1 MNLQYPQ
8 LINCQVCPQNCRVN
22 RYETT
27 GFCKAD
33 YRLKINLAQ
42 LHHGEEP
49 VFSGTNGSGTIFFSY
64 CNLRCVFCQN
74 YPISHLG
81 WGTYYNEEEC
91 AQIMLKLQ
99 EAGAH
104 NINLVSPTQYTPQ
117 LVQTIKIAREN
128 GLSIPIL
135 WNSNAYE
142 NISTLQSLA
151 GLVDI
156 YLPDFKYAHSFYS
169 KKYSTAKD
177 YPEIAI
183 IALEEMFRQVGHLQ
197 LDSEGIAQKGILV
210 RHLVL
215 PNHLSST
222 KQVLYILYEHFG
234 PELAL
239 SLMAQYYP
247 AGRANEF
254 PELNR
259 SLKREEYEEAV
270 ETAEALGFKNLY
282 LQKFYS
288 SPEWTPDFQP
298 HNEVFD
304 EKKLHFQGKKRN
316 D

>member
-1 MNLQYPQ
+1 MNLQYTQ
-8 LINCQVCPQNCRVN
+8 LINCQVCPQNCGVN

-27 GFCKAD
+27 GFCKAGFN
-33 YRLKINLAQ
+33 LKINLAQ

-49 VFSGTNGSGTIFFSY
+49 VFSGSNGSGTIFFSY

-74 YPISHLG
+74 YSISHLG
-81 WGTYYNEEEC
+81 WGTYYNEEDC

-117 LVQTIKIAREN
+117 LVKTITIAREN
-128 GLSIPIL
+128 GLSIPVL
-135 WNSNAYE
+135 WNSNGYE
-142 NISTLQSLA
+142 NVFTLQSLA

-169 KKYSTAKD
+169 KKYSSAKD

-183 IALEEMFRQVGHLQ
+183 RALEEMFRQVGHLQ
-197 LDSEGIAQKGILV
+197 LDSEGIAKKGILV

-215 PNHLSST
+215 PNHLSGT
-222 KQVLYILYEHFG
+222 KKVLYILYEHFG

-247 AGRANEF
+247 TGKANEF

-259 SLKREEYEEAV
+259 SLKKEEYEEAV

-282 LQKFYS
+282 LQKIYS

-298 HNEVFD
+298 HNEVFN
-304 EKKLHFQGKKRN
+304 ERNLHFQGKKK
-316 D
+316 

>member
-8 LINCQVCPQNCRVN
+8 LINCQVCPQNCGVN

-27 GFCKAD
+27 GFCKAGFN
-33 YRLKINLAQ
+33 LKINLAQ

-49 VFSGTNGSGTIFFSY
+49 VFSGSNGSGTIFFSY

-74 YPISHLG
+74 YSISHLG
-81 WGTYYNEEEC
+81 WGTYYNEEDC

-117 LVQTIKIAREN
+117 LVKTITIAREN
-128 GLSIPIL
+128 GLSIPVL
-135 WNSNAYE
+135 WNSNGYE
-142 NISTLQSLA
+142 NVFTLQSLA

-169 KKYSTAKD
+169 KKYSSAKD

-183 IALEEMFRQVGHLQ
+183 RALEEMFRQVGHLQ
-197 LDSEGIAQKGILV
+197 LDSEGIAKKGILV

-215 PNHLSST
+215 PNHLSGT
-222 KQVLYILYEHFG
+222 KKVLYILYEHFG
-234 PELAL
+234 TELAL

-247 AGRANEF
+247 TGKANEF

-259 SLKREEYEEAV
+259 SLKKEEYEEAV
-270 ETAEALGFKNLY
+270 ETAEALGFKTLY
-282 LQKFYS
+282 LQKIYS

-298 HNEVFD
+298 HNEVFN
-304 EKKLHFQGKKRN
+304 ERNLHFQGKKK
-316 D
+316 

>member
-8 LINCQVCPQNCRVN
+8 LINCQVCPQNCGVN

-27 GFCKAD
+27 GFCKAGFN
-33 YRLKINLAQ
+33 LKINLAQ

-49 VFSGTNGSGTIFFSY
+49 VFSGSNGSGTIFFSY

-74 YPISHLG
+74 YSISHLG
-81 WGTYYNEEEC
+81 WGTYYNEEDC

-99 EAGAH
+99 AAGAH

-117 LVQTIKIAREN
+117 LVKTITIAREN
-128 GLSIPIL
+128 GLSIPVL
-135 WNSNAYE
+135 WNSNGYE
-142 NISTLQSLA
+142 NVFTLQSLA

-169 KKYSTAKD
+169 KKYSSAKD

-183 IALEEMFRQVGHLQ
+183 RALEEMFRQVGHLQ
-197 LDSEGIAQKGILV
+197 LDSEGIAKKGILV

-215 PNHLSST
+215 PNHLSGT
-222 KQVLYILYEHFG
+222 KKVLYILYEHFG
-234 PELAL
+234 TELAL

-247 AGRANEF
+247 TGKANEF

-259 SLKREEYEEAV
+259 SLKKEEYEEAV

-282 LQKFYS
+282 LQKIYS

-298 HNEVFD
+298 HNEVFN
-304 EKKLHFQGKKRN
+304 ERNLHFQGKKK
-316 D
+316 

>member
-8 LINCQVCPQNCRVN
+8 LINCQVCPQNCGVN

-27 GFCKAD
+27 GFCKAGFN
-33 YRLKINLAQ
+33 LKINLAQ

-49 VFSGTNGSGTIFFSY
+49 VFSGSNGSGTIFFSY

-74 YPISHLG
+74 YSISHLG
-81 WGTYYNEEEC
+81 WGTYYNEEDC

-117 LVQTIKIAREN
+117 LVKTITIAREN
-128 GLSIPIL
+128 GLSIPVL
-135 WNSNAYE
+135 WNSNGYE
-142 NISTLQSLA
+142 NVSTLQSLA

-169 KKYSTAKD
+169 KKYSSAKD

-183 IALEEMFRQVGHLQ
+183 RALEEMFRQVGHLQ
-197 LDSEGIAQKGILV
+197 LDSEGIAKKGILV

-215 PNHLSST
+215 PNHLSGT
-222 KQVLYILYEHFG
+222 KKVLYILYEHFG

-247 AGRANEF
+247 TGKANEF

-259 SLKREEYEEAV
+259 SLKKEEYEEAV
-270 ETAEALGFKNLY
+270 ETAEALGFKTLY
-282 LQKFYS
+282 LQKIYS

-298 HNEVFD
+298 HNEVFN
-304 EKKLHFQGKKRN
+304 ERNLHFQGKKK
-316 D
+316 

>member
-8 LINCQVCPQNCRVN
+8 LINCQVCPQNCGVN

-27 GFCKAD
+27 GFCKAGFN
-33 YRLKINLAQ
+33 LKINLAQ

-49 VFSGTNGSGTIFFSY
+49 VFSGSNGSGTIFFSY

-74 YPISHLG
+74 YSISHLG
-81 WGTYYNEEEC
+81 WGTYYNEEDC

-117 LVQTIKIAREN
+117 LVKTITIAREN
-128 GLSIPIL
+128 GLSIPVL
-135 WNSNAYE
+135 WNSNGYE
-142 NISTLQSLA
+142 NVFTLQSLA

-169 KKYSTAKD
+169 KKYSSAKD

-183 IALEEMFRQVGHLQ
+183 RALEEMFRQVGHLQ
-197 LDSEGIAQKGILV
+197 LDSEGIAKKGILV

-215 PNHLSST
+215 PNHLSGT
-222 KQVLYILYEHFG
+222 KKVLYILYEHFG

-247 AGRANEF
+247 TGKANEF

-259 SLKREEYEEAV
+259 SLKKEEYEEAV
-270 ETAEALGFKNLY
+270 ETAEALGFKTLY
-282 LQKFYS
+282 LQKIYS

-298 HNEVFD
+298 HNEVFN
-304 EKKLHFQGKKRN
+304 ERNLHFQGKKK
-316 D
+316 

>member
-8 LINCQVCPQNCRVN
+8 LINCQVCPQNCGVN

-27 GFCKAD
+27 GFCKAGFN
-33 YRLKINLAQ
+33 LKINLAQ

-49 VFSGTNGSGTIFFSY
+49 VFSGSNGSGTIFFSY

-74 YPISHLG
+74 YSISHLG
-81 WGTYYNEEEC
+81 WGTYYNEEDC

-117 LVQTIKIAREN
+117 LVKTITIAREN
-128 GLSIPIL
+128 GLSIPVL
-135 WNSNAYE
+135 WNSNGYE
-142 NISTLQSLA
+142 NVSTLQSLA

-169 KKYSTAKD
+169 KKYSSAKD

-183 IALEEMFRQVGHLQ
+183 RALEEMFRQVGHLQ
-197 LDSEGIAQKGILV
+197 LDSEGIAKKGILV

-215 PNHLSST
+215 PNHLSGT
-222 KQVLYILYEHFG
+222 KKVLYILYEHFG

-247 AGRANEF
+247 TGKANEF

-259 SLKREEYEEAV
+259 SLKKEEYEEAV
-270 ETAEALGFKNLY
+270 ETAEALGFKNLF
-282 LQKFYS
+282 LQKIYS

-298 HNEVFD
+298 HNEVFN
-304 EKKLHFQGKKRN
+304 ERNLHFQGKKK
-316 D
+316 

>member
-8 LINCQVCPQNCRVN
+8 LINCQVCPQNCGVN

-27 GFCKAD
+27 GFCKAGFN
-33 YRLKINLAQ
+33 LKINLAQ

-49 VFSGTNGSGTIFFSY
+49 VFSGSNGSGTIFFSY

-74 YPISHLG
+74 YSISHLG
-81 WGTYYNEEEC
+81 WGTYYNEEDC

-117 LVQTIKIAREN
+117 LVKTITIAREN
-128 GLSIPIL
+128 GLSIPVL
-135 WNSNAYE
+135 WNSNGYE
-142 NISTLQSLA
+142 NVFTLQSLA

-169 KKYSTAKD
+169 KKYSSAKD

-183 IALEEMFRQVGHLQ
+183 RALEEMFRQVGHLQ
-197 LDSEGIAQKGILV
+197 LDSEGIAKKGILV

-215 PNHLSST
+215 PNHLSGT
-222 KQVLYILYEHFG
+222 KKVLYILYEHFG
-234 PELAL
+234 TELAL

-247 AGRANEF
+247 TGKANEF

-259 SLKREEYEEAV
+259 SLKKEEYEEAV

-282 LQKFYS
+282 LQKIYS

-298 HNEVFD
+298 HNEVFN
-304 EKKLHFQGKKRN
+304 ERNLHFQGKKK
-316 D
+316 

>member
-1 MNLQYPQ
+1 MNIQYAQ
-8 LINCQVCPQNCRVN
+8 LLNCQVCPQNCRVN

-33 YRLKINLAQ
+33 YRLKINLAH

-49 VFSGTNGSGTIFFSY
+49 VLSGTNGSGTIFFSH

-74 YPISHLG
+74 YTISHLG

-99 EAGAH
+99 GAGAH

-117 LVQTIKIAREN
+117 LVQSIKMAKSN
-128 GLSIPIL
+128 GLEIPVL
-135 WNSNAYE
+135 WNSNGYE
-142 NISTLQSLA
+142 NVSSLQFLS
-151 GLVDI
+151 GLIDI

-169 KKYSTAKD
+169 KKYSSAKD

-183 IALEEMFRQVGHLQ
+183 NALEEMFKQVGHLQ
-197 LDSEGIAQKGILV
+197 LDSNGIAKKGLIV

-215 PNHLSST
+215 PNRISGT
-222 KQVLYILYEHFG
+222 KEVLYMLYEHFG

-247 AGRANEF
+247 TGQANEF
-254 PELNR
+254 FELNR
-259 SLKREEYEEAV
+259 GLRKEEYEEAV
-270 ETAEALGFKNLY
+270 ETVEALGFKNLY
-282 LQKFYS
+282 LQQLYN

-298 HNEVFD
+298 HSEVFNG
-304 EKKLHFQGKKRN
+304 KKLHFKGKI
-316 D
+316 

>member
-8 LINCQVCPQNCRVN
+8 LINCQVCPQNCGVN

-27 GFCKAD
+27 GFCKAGFN
-33 YRLKINLAQ
+33 LKINLAQ

-49 VFSGTNGSGTIFFSY
+49 VFSGSNGSGTIFFSY

-74 YPISHLG
+74 YSISHLG
-81 WGTYYNEEEC
+81 WGTYYNEEDC

-117 LVQTIKIAREN
+117 LVKTITIAREN
-128 GLSIPIL
+128 GLSIPVL
-135 WNSNAYE
+135 WNSNGYE
-142 NISTLQSLA
+142 NVFTLQSLA

-169 KKYSTAKD
+169 KKYSSAKD

-183 IALEEMFRQVGHLQ
+183 RALEEMFRQVGYLQ
-197 LDSEGIAQKGILV
+197 LDSEGIAKKGILV

-215 PNHLSST
+215 PNHLSGT
-222 KQVLYILYEHFG
+222 KKVLYILYEHFG
-234 PELAL
+234 TELAL

-247 AGRANEF
+247 TGKANEF

-259 SLKREEYEEAV
+259 SLKKEEYEEAV
-270 ETAEALGFKNLY
+270 ETAEALGFKTLY
-282 LQKFYS
+282 LQKIYS

-298 HNEVFD
+298 HNEVFN
-304 EKKLHFQGKKRN
+304 ERNLHFQGKKK
-316 D
+316 

>member
-8 LINCQVCPQNCRVN
+8 LINCQVCPQNCGVN

-27 GFCKAD
+27 GFCKAGFN
-33 YRLKINLAQ
+33 LKINLAQ

-49 VFSGTNGSGTIFFSY
+49 VFSGSNGSGTIFFSY

-74 YPISHLG
+74 YSISHLG
-81 WGTYYNEEEC
+81 WGTYYNEEDC

-117 LVQTIKIAREN
+117 LVKTITIAREN
-128 GLSIPIL
+128 GLSIPVL
-135 WNSNAYE
+135 WNSNGYE
-142 NISTLQSLA
+142 NVSTLQSLA

-169 KKYSTAKD
+169 KKYSSAKD

-183 IALEEMFRQVGHLQ
+183 RALEEMFRQVGHLQ
-197 LDSEGIAQKGILV
+197 LDSEGIAKKGILV

-215 PNHLSST
+215 PNHLSGT
-222 KQVLYILYEHFG
+222 KKVLYILYEHFG

-247 AGRANEF
+247 TGKANEF

-259 SLKREEYEEAV
+259 SLKKEEYEEAV

-282 LQKFYS
+282 LQKIYS

-298 HNEVFD
+298 HNEVFN
-304 EKKLHFQGKKRN
+304 ERNLHFQGKKK
-316 D
+316 

>member
-8 LINCQVCPQNCRVN
+8 LINCQVCPQNCGVN

-27 GFCKAD
+27 GFCKAGFN
-33 YRLKINLAQ
+33 LKINLAQ

-49 VFSGTNGSGTIFFSY
+49 VFSGSNGSGTIFFSY

-74 YPISHLG
+74 YSISHLG
-81 WGTYYNEEEC
+81 WGTYYNEEDC

-117 LVQTIKIAREN
+117 LVKTITIAREN
-128 GLSIPIL
+128 GLSIPVL
-135 WNSNAYE
+135 WNSNGYE
-142 NISTLQSLA
+142 NVSTLQSLA

-169 KKYSTAKD
+169 KKYSSAKD

-183 IALEEMFRQVGHLQ
+183 RALEEMFRQVGHLQ
-197 LDSEGIAQKGILV
+197 LDSEGIAKKGILV

-215 PNHLSST
+215 PNHLSGT
-222 KQVLYILYEHFG
+222 KKVLYILYEHFG
-234 PELAL
+234 TELAL

-247 AGRANEF
+247 TGKANEF

-259 SLKREEYEEAV
+259 SLKKEEYEEAV
-270 ETAEALGFKNLY
+270 ETAEALGFKNLF
-282 LQKFYS
+282 LQKIYS

-298 HNEVFD
+298 HNEVFN
-304 EKKLHFQGKKRN
+304 ERNLHFQGKKK
-316 D
+316 

>member
-8 LINCQVCPQNCRVN
+8 LINCQVCPQNCGVN

-27 GFCKAD
+27 GFCKAGFN
-33 YRLKINLAQ
+33 LKINLAQ

-49 VFSGTNGSGTIFFSY
+49 VFSGSNGSGTIFFSY

-74 YPISHLG
+74 YSISHLG
-81 WGTYYNEEEC
+81 WGTYYNEEDC

-117 LVQTIKIAREN
+117 LVKTITIAREN
-128 GLSIPIL
+128 GLSIPVL
-135 WNSNAYE
+135 WNSNGYE
-142 NISTLQSLA
+142 NVFTLQSLS

-169 KKYSTAKD
+169 KKYSSAKD

-183 IALEEMFRQVGHLQ
+183 RALEEMFRQVGYLQ
-197 LDSEGIAQKGILV
+197 LDSEGIAKKGILV

-215 PNHLSST
+215 PNHLSGT
-222 KQVLYILYEHFG
+222 KKVLYILYEHFG
-234 PELAL
+234 TELAL

-247 AGRANEF
+247 TGKANEF

-259 SLKREEYEEAV
+259 SLKKEEYEEAV
-270 ETAEALGFKNLY
+270 ETAEALGFKTLY
-282 LQKFYS
+282 LQKIYS

-298 HNEVFD
+298 HNEVFN
-304 EKKLHFQGKKRN
+304 ERNLHFQGKKK
-316 D
+316 

>member
-8 LINCQVCPQNCRVN
+8 LINCQVCPQNCGVN

-27 GFCKAD
+27 GYCKAGFN
-33 YRLKINLAQ
+33 LKINLAQ

-49 VFSGTNGSGTIFFSY
+49 VFSGSNGSGTIFFSY

-74 YPISHLG
+74 YSISHLG
-81 WGTYYNEEEC
+81 WGTYYNEEDC

-117 LVQTIKIAREN
+117 LVKTITIAREN
-128 GLSIPIL
+128 GLSIPVL
-135 WNSNAYE
+135 WNSNGYE
-142 NISTLQSLA
+142 NVSTLQSLA

-169 KKYSTAKD
+169 KKYSSAKD

-183 IALEEMFRQVGHLQ
+183 RALEEMFRQVGHLQ
-197 LDSEGIAQKGILV
+197 LDSEGIAKKGILV

-215 PNHLSST
+215 PNHLSGT
-222 KQVLYILYEHFG
+222 KKVLYILYEHFG

-247 AGRANEF
+247 TGKANEF

-259 SLKREEYEEAV
+259 SLKKEEYEEAV
-270 ETAEALGFKNLY
+270 ETAEALGFKTLY
-282 LQKFYS
+282 LQKIYS

-298 HNEVFD
+298 HNEVFN
-304 EKKLHFQGKKRN
+304 ERNLHFQGKKK
-316 D
+316 

>member
-8 LINCQVCPQNCRVN
+8 LINCQVCPQNCGVN

-27 GFCKAD
+27 GYCKAGFN
-33 YRLKINLAQ
+33 LKINLAQ

-49 VFSGTNGSGTIFFSY
+49 VFSGSNGSGTIFFSY

-74 YPISHLG
+74 YSISHLG
-81 WGTYYNEEEC
+81 WGTYYNEEDC

-117 LVQTIKIAREN
+117 LVKTITIAREN
-128 GLSIPIL
+128 GLSIPVL
-135 WNSNAYE
+135 WNSNGYE
-142 NISTLQSLA
+142 NVFTLQSLA

-169 KKYSTAKD
+169 KKYSSAKD

-183 IALEEMFRQVGHLQ
+183 RALEEMFRQVGHLQ
-197 LDSEGIAQKGILV
+197 LDSEGIAKKGILV

-215 PNHLSST
+215 PNHLSGT
-222 KQVLYILYEHFG
+222 KKVLYILYEHFG
-234 PELAL
+234 TELAL

-247 AGRANEF
+247 TGKANEF

-259 SLKREEYEEAV
+259 SLKKEEYEEAV

-282 LQKFYS
+282 LQKIYS

-298 HNEVFD
+298 HNEVFN
-304 EKKLHFQGKKRN
+304 ERNLHFQGKKK
-316 D
+316 

>member
-8 LINCQVCPQNCRVN
+8 LINCQVCPQNCGVN

-27 GFCKAD
+27 GYCKAGFN
-33 YRLKINLAQ
+33 LKINLAQ

-49 VFSGTNGSGTIFFSY
+49 VFSGSNGSGTIFFSY

-74 YPISHLG
+74 YSISHLG
-81 WGTYYNEEEC
+81 WGTYYNEEDC

-117 LVQTIKIAREN
+117 LVKTITIAREN
-128 GLSIPIL
+128 GLSIPVL
-135 WNSNAYE
+135 WNSNGYE
-142 NISTLQSLA
+142 NVSTLQSLA

-169 KKYSTAKD
+169 KKYSSAKD

-183 IALEEMFRQVGHLQ
+183 RALEEMFRQVGHLQ
-197 LDSEGIAQKGILV
+197 LDSEGIAKKGILV

-215 PNHLSST
+215 PNHLSGT
-222 KQVLYILYEHFG
+222 KKVLYILYEHFG
-234 PELAL
+234 TELAL

-247 AGRANEF
+247 TGKANEF

-259 SLKREEYEEAV
+259 SLKKEEYEEAV

-282 LQKFYS
+282 LQKIYS

-298 HNEVFD
+298 HNEVFN
-304 EKKLHFQGKKRN
+304 ERNLHFQGKKK
-316 D
+316 

>member
-8 LINCQVCPQNCRVN
+8 LINCQVCPQNCGVN

-27 GFCKAD
+27 GYCKAGFN
-33 YRLKINLAQ
+33 LKINLAQ

-49 VFSGTNGSGTIFFSY
+49 VFSGSNGSGTIFFSY

-74 YPISHLG
+74 YSISHLG
-81 WGTYYNEEEC
+81 WGTYYNEEDC

-117 LVQTIKIAREN
+117 LVKTITIAREN
-128 GLSIPIL
+128 GLSIPVL
-135 WNSNAYE
+135 WNSNGYE
-142 NISTLQSLA
+142 NVSTLQSLS

-169 KKYSTAKD
+169 KKYSSAKD

-183 IALEEMFRQVGHLQ
+183 RALEEMFRQVGHLQ
-197 LDSEGIAQKGILV
+197 LDSEGIAKKGILV

-215 PNHLSST
+215 PNHLSGT
-222 KQVLYILYEHFG
+222 KKVLYILYEHFG
-234 PELAL
+234 TELAL

-247 AGRANEF
+247 TGKANEF

-259 SLKREEYEEAV
+259 SLKKEEYEEAV

-282 LQKFYS
+282 LQKIYS

-298 HNEVFD
+298 HNEVFN
-304 EKKLHFQGKKRN
+304 ERNLHFQGKKK
-316 D
+316 